1 MSWKVKASIAF
12 WLLAGAGW
20 YLWQQRG
27 DAPLDPIVIA
37 DGAVTV
43 RNQTTEDWQDVRIW
57 VNEHYAGGARVI
69 PAGGFVREP
78 LSRFVAAQGQRIN
91 VASTKIESVVVLGR
105 HSDGTRV
112 RIAWGKP
119 FLH

>member
-1 MSWKVKASIAF
+1 MSWKIKASIAF

-20 YLWQQRG
+20 YVWHQG
-27 DAPLDPIVIA
+27 DAAPLEPIVIA

-43 RNQTTEDWQDVRIW
+43 RNQTTEEWQNVRIW
-57 VNEHYAGGARVI
+57 VNEHYSGGARVI

-91 VASTKIESVVVLGR
+91 VANSKITSVVVLA
-105 HSDGTRV
+105 STPDGSRV
-112 RIAWGKP
+112 RIPWGTP